1 MTAEDKAFVEMYNQ
15 LKRLFSDQ
23 EDLGPE
29 YQKVLDDNY
38 DALITDT
45 DNRNTRKKI
54 RDKEQSHD

>member
-45 DNRNTRKKI
+45 DNRNTQ
-54 RDKEQSHD
+54 EN

>member
-1 MTAEDKAFVEMYNQ
+1 MTNSDKEFVEIYDQ

-29 YQKVLDDNY
+29 FQKVLDDNY

-45 DNRNTRKKI
+45 RTANTQ
-54 RDKEQSHD
+54 EN